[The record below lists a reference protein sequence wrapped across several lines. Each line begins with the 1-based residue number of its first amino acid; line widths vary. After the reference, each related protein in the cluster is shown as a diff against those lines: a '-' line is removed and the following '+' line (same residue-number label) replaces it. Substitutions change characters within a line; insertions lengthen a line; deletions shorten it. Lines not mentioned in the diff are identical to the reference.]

1 LRKQEFLL
9 KEWLPSAGNKVSKI
23 KLSKEFI
30 QSTVKLA
37 LNEDLYP
44 SGDITSGLIDNDK
57 VVTVKLI
64 SNQSAI
70 VGGLLFAKQTFALI
84 DNKIKFIIKKKDG
97 SRVKK
102 GNLVALIKGKAKN
115 ILIAERVALNF
126 LSHISGIA
134 TKTNEFVKLAGK
146 KTKICCTRK
155 TIPNLRVIQKYAV
168 KLGGGTNHRFN
179 LSDEYLIKDNHIA
192 SSDLKTLVNKAIKN
206 KKGKKITVEVD
217 TIEQLRSILGLKFN
231 TILLDNMNI
240 KNLRNAV
247 KIAKKYYE
255 TEASGNVN
263 LNTVKAIASTGVNRI
278 SIGSITHSATAVDFK
293 LEI

>member
-1 LRKQEFLL
+1 M
-9 KEWLPSAGNKVSKI
+9 SNI

-30 QSTVKLA
+30 KSTVKLA

-44 SGDITSGLIDNDK
+44 SGDITSDLINNDK
-57 VVTVKLI
+57 ILTVNLI

-70 VGGLLFAKQTFALI
+70 VGGLLFAKETFAFI
-84 DNKIKFIIKKKDG
+84 DDKIKFIIKKKDG
-97 SRVKK
+97 TRVKK
-102 GNLVALIKGKAKN
+102 GNLVALIKGNVKN

-134 TKTNEFVKLAGK
+134 TKTNKFVKLAGK

-192 SSDLKTLVNKAIKN
+192 SSDLKSLVLKAIKN

-217 TIEQLRSILGLKFN
+217 TIKQLKSILGLRFN
-231 TILLDNMNI
+231 TVLLDNMSI
-240 KNLRNAV
+240 GNLKKSV

-255 TEASGNVN
+255 TEASGNVS
-263 LNTVKAIASTGVNRI
+263 LKTVKAIASTGVNRI
-278 SIGSITHSATAVDFK
+278 SVGSITHSVPAVDFK

>member
-1 LRKQEFLL
+1 M
-9 KEWLPSAGNKVSKI
+9 SKI

-30 QSTVKLA
+30 KSTVKLA

-44 SGDITSGLIDNDK
+44 SGDITSSLINDEK
-57 VVTVKLI
+57 VITIKLI
-64 SNQSAI
+64 SNQNAI
-70 VGGLLFAKQTFALI
+70 VGGLLFAKEAFSLI
-84 DNKIKFIIKKKDG
+84 DDKIKFNIKKRDG

-102 GNLVALIKGKAKN
+102 GSLIALIKGKAKN
-115 ILIAERVALNF
+115 ILIAERVVLNF

-179 LSDEYLIKDNHIA
+179 LSDEYLIKDNHVA
-192 SSDLKTLVNKAIKN
+192 SSDLKTLVLKAIKN

-217 TIEQLRSILGLKFN
+217 TIKQLKSILGLKFN
-231 TILLDNMNI
+231 TVLLDNMSI
-240 KNLRNAV
+240 KNLRKSV
-247 KIAKKYYE
+247 KIAKKKYE
-255 TEASGNVN
+255 TEASGNVS
-263 LNTVKAIASTGVNRI
+263 LKSVKAISSTGVDRI
-278 SIGSITHSATAVDFK
+278 SVGSITHSAPAVDFK

>member
-1 LRKQEFLL
+1 M
-9 KEWLPSAGNKVSKI
+9 SKI

-30 QSTVKLA
+30 RSTVKLA

-44 SGDITSGLIDNDK
+44 LGDITTSLIDNDK
-57 VVTVKLI
+57 IVTAKLI
-64 SNQSAI
+64 SNQNAI

-84 DNKIKFIIKKKDG
+84 DNKIKFIIKKQDG
-97 SRVKK
+97 SRTRK
-102 GNLVALIKGKAKN
+102 GNLVAIIKGKAKN

-134 TKTNEFVKLAGK
+134 TKTNEFVRLAGR

-168 KLGGGTNHRFN
+168 KLGGGINHRFN

-192 SSDLKTLVNKAIKN
+192 SSNLRALVIKAVKN

-217 TIEQLRSILGLKFN
+217 TIKQLKSILGLKFN
-231 TILLDNMNI
+231 TVLLDNMNI
-240 KNLRNAV
+240 KNLSESV

-263 LNTVKAIASTGVNRI
+263 KKTVKAIASTGVNRI
-278 SIGSITHSATAVDFK
+278 SVGSITHSAPAVDFK
-293 LEI
+293 LEF

>member
-1 LRKQEFLL
+1 M
-9 KEWLPSAGNKVSKI
+9 SKI
-23 KLSKEFI
+23 KLSNEFI
-30 QSTVKLA
+30 KSTVKLA

-44 SGDITSGLIDNDK
+44 SGDITSSLIKDDK
-57 VVTVKLI
+57 IVTFKLI
-64 SNQSAI
+64 ANQSAI

-84 DNKIKFIIKKKDG
+84 DDKIKFIIKKKDG
-97 SRVKK
+97 SKVNK
-102 GNLVALIKGKAKN
+102 GNLVALIKGNAKN

-192 SSDLKTLVNKAIKN
+192 SSDLKTLVLKAIKN

-217 TIEQLRSILGLKFN
+217 TIKQLKSILGLKFN
-231 TILLDNMNI
+231 TVLLDNMSV
-240 KNLRNAV
+240 KNLKQGV
-247 KIAKKYYE
+247 KIAKKFYE
-255 TEASGNVN
+255 TEASGNVT
-263 LNTVKAIASTGVNRI
+263 LKTVKAIASTGVDRI
-278 SIGSITHSATAVDFK
+278 SVGSITHSAPAIDFK